1 MIKLLVS
8 SFYNTLIDEEDAI
21 PTSTMFELD
30 RVREQNIKFAIT
42 TNNLEEEVLYYN
54 QDYPFIDYIISLNG
68 SILHDLSKDK
78 WTFLKSFTKEELDS
92 IEQSFPKKE
101 IYYYTKDSRYSTIPG
116 ETVYKVEIVCGKKKL
131 KELPQLPF
139 QISYF
144 QRNKEVFLEIGKNT
158 PYEALKEIIEEENIS
173 EKEVLGI
180 IGNDSE
186 EEILNH
192 IENIYVVR
200 NSSKELKGK
209 TKKTTTTNKNK
220 GVENVTKK
228 EIK

>member
-101 IYYYTKDSRYSTIPG
+101 IYYYTKNNRYSTIPR
-116 ETVYKVEIVCGKKKL
+116 ENVYKVEIVCGKKKL

-158 PYEALKEIIEEENIS
+158 PYEALKGIMEEENIS
-173 EKEVLGI
+173 EKEILGI

-200 NSSKELKGK
+200 NASKELKEK